1 MKIKKGFILRQM
13 SGTEQSTYIVVAVGE
28 VAKNLSGYLTLN
40 ETGAFI
46 WKMLENGA
54 TEEEIVLALSNE
66 YDAPY
71 CTISNDVKCVLE
83 TLKKIGA
90 LDD

>member
-1 MKIKKGFILRQM
+1 MKINEGYVLREM
-13 SGTEQSTYIVVAVGE
+13 SGAQSGTYIVVAVGKASE
-28 VAKNLSGYLTLN
+28 KLSGYLTLN

-46 WKMLENGA
+46 WKTLEKGA

-66 YDAPY
+66 YDALY

-90 LDD
+90 IDD